1 MPKKLCRY
9 NNKHKFDTD
18 DALLQHEKY
27 CPDKSKRTDLKE
39 CPFSNK
45 HIVLTK
51 QYEKHIKICK
61 YRPKNTPQ
69 KEEQKN
75 KENNNI
81 NAEVINDEKN
91 KKIEDWELKVD
102 EWIDDSVKK
111 DECLKR
117 KVETTDFSVAGQ
129 TPDTC
134 CHYETSYKVGGQK
147 ISTSV
152 CSAYEKSKVEDY
164 MKTLKKEQDVY
175 KAASKA
181 LGYSDI
187 KYSLDC
193 SSSYIKF

>member
-1 MPKKLCRY
+1 MKKLFVCLTFLIC
-9 NNKHKFDTD
+9 FD
-18 DALLQHEKY
+18 Y
-27 CPDKSKRTDLKE
+27 IYPSCY
-39 CPFSNK
+39 
-45 HIVLTK
+45 VLG
-51 QYEKHIKICK
+51 
-61 YRPKNTPQ
+61 
-69 KEEQKN
+69 
-75 KENNNI
+75 
-81 NAEVINDEKN
+81 DG
-91 KKIEDWELKVD
+91 
-102 EWIDDSVKK
+102 DSVKK

-147 ISTSV
+147 VSTSV

-193 SSSYIKF
+193 SSSYIKFGLMALFLILF